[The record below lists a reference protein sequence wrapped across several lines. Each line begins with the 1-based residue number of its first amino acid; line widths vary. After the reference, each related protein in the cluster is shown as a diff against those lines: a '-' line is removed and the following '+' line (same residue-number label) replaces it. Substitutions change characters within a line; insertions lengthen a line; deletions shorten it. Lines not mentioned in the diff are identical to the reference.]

1 MKMKHCLW
9 SAHQSPPSVCLR
21 ILPLNMNHIHQ
32 LGLALV
38 IVLVP
43 GFPNRSVFSGKGPDP
58 DLFVL
63 QGPENGPDFT
73 EKSGFL
79 S

>member
-1 MKMKHCLW
+1 MEFVIRLSFLELSP
-9 SAHQSPPSVCLR
+9 SAKFQVCSTLPSD
-21 ILPLNMNHIHQ
+21 
-32 LGLALV
+32 A
-38 IVLVP
+38 
-43 GFPNRSVFSGKGPDP
+43 GFPNRSVFYGKGPDP
-58 DLFVL
+58 DFFDL

>member
-1 MKMKHCLW
+1 MKTSLDIY
-9 SAHQSPPSVCLR
+9 A
-21 ILPLNMNHIHQ
+21 
-32 LGLALV
+32 
-38 IVLVP
+38 

>member
-1 MKMKHCLW
+1 MEIVWRVSGRCL
-9 SAHQSPPSVCLR
+9 A
-21 ILPLNMNHIHQ
+21 
-32 LGLALV
+32 GA
-38 IVLVP
+38 

>member
-1 MKMKHCLW
+1 MCNYVRKVQAEK
-9 SAHQSPPSVCLR
+9 
-21 ILPLNMNHIHQ
+21 
-32 LGLALV
+32 G
-38 IVLVP
+38 P

>member
-1 MKMKHCLW
+1 ME
-9 SAHQSPPSVCLR
+9 R
-21 ILPLNMNHIHQ
+21 IVVQHWWFFN
-32 LGLALV
+32 AV
-38 IVLVP
+38 T